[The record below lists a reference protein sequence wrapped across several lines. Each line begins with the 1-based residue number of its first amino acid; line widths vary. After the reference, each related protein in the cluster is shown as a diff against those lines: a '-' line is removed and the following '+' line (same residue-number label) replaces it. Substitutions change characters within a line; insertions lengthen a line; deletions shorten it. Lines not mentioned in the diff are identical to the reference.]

1 MRGPVPE
8 HFLER
13 GAYRRRRL
21 EEAARVVPVVFALLT
36 LLPMLWRPAQMSFSF
51 GAVWLVGVWAV
62 TIALSAI
69 LFRALGRT
77 EPAANGAPSPAPAT
91 EPADDA

>member
-1 MRGPVPE
+1 MRGRVPE

-13 GAYRRRRL
+13 GAYRRRRI
-21 EEAARVVPVVFALLT
+21 EEAARMVPVVFALLT

-51 GAVWLVGVWAV
+51 GAVWLVSVWAI
-62 TIALSAI
+62 TILISAI
-69 LFRALGRT
+69 LFRMLGRSQ
-77 EPAANGAPSPAPAT
+77 PDPPSADTSLAT